1 MKPSHDLD
9 SQKVDP
15 YSSHRGIWLD
25 YGYGEEV
32 NFLILLGVASAMLS
46 HRISNATGILGMQVN
61 WLRKYISRDNK
72 AALDLITSMRE
83 TVGTLS
89 ELSRAVE
96 ALRPDEP
103 PPLDVNSLL
112 YDAWEATSASYTS
125 KTVVVSLNLPEDVPP
140 VRAHSPLLA
149 EVFRTVLEN
158 SFEAIDETDR
168 DTGHISI
175 CSRHARESDV
185 VEIEIE
191 DDGVGIPRDILSKL
205 FQCPVRSSKLSKGIG
220 LWLARLMIT
229 RIGGEISTQYTEIGQ
244 GTTMRVTLPAIKT
257 ADTPTDGNHD

>member
-61 WLRKYISRDNK
+61 WLRKYISHDNK
-72 AALDLITSMRE
+72 PALDLITSMRE

-112 YDAWEATSASYTS
+112 HDVWEATSASYTS
-125 KTVVVSLNLPEDVPP
+125 KTVVVSLDLPEDVPP
-140 VRAHSPLLA
+140 VRVHSPLLA
-149 EVFRTVLEN
+149 DVFRTVLEN
-158 SFEAIDETDR
+158 SFEAINETSKE
-168 DTGHISI
+168 TGRISI
-175 CSRHARESDV
+175 RSWYARESDV
-185 VEIEIE
+185 VEIQIE
-191 DDGVGIPRDILSKL
+191 DDGAGIAPEILSRL
-205 FQCPVRSSKLSKGIG
+205 LQYPVRSSKLSKGIG
-220 LWLARLMIT
+220 LWLARLMIVG
-229 RIGGEISTQYTEIGQ
+229 IGGEISIQHTEIDQ
-244 GTTMRVTLPAIKT
+244 GTTMRITLPTIKAANT
-257 ADTPTDGNHD
+257 SADGNHD